1 MPLMILV
8 VDDNLGTR
16 LSVSDYLELSGYSV
30 ITAEDGQQAVS
41 LIDTNHPLLIVT
53 DINMPKMDGY
63 ELVRKVRQKPALRLL
78 PVVFLT
84 ERSSTKERIRGYQSG
99 CDVYLPKPF
108 EMEELGAVIRN
119 LLERSQMMQAEL
131 RFSSSGGVHSPPAFP
146 PTTQASSNQVNQI
159 QNEAIVP
166 KPTDIHLTK
175 REQEVLDLLTQGI
188 SNTEIANELYLSPR
202 TIEKY
207 VSSLLRKTETSNRAE
222 LIRFALLSL
231 YRC

>member
-1 MPLMILV
+1 MPLTILV

-16 LSVSDYLELSGYSV
+16 LSVSDYLEISGYSV
-30 ITAEDGQQAVS
+30 ITAEDGQEAVS

-63 ELVRKVRQKPALRLL
+63 ELVKKVRQKPALRLL

-84 ERSSTKERIRGYQSG
+84 ERGSTEERIRGYQSG
-99 CDVYLPKPF
+99 CDVYLAKPF

-131 RFSSSGGVHSPPAFP
+131 RFSSSVGLHSLSASPSTTHT
-146 PTTQASSNQVNQI
+146 PTHRVNHMLT
-159 QNEAIVP
+159 ETIVP
-166 KPTDIHLTK
+166 KPIDIHLTK
-175 REQEVLDLLTQGI
+175 REQEVLDLLTRGL